1 MTGSLIQRFL
11 EASIT
16 EFSRGPGKL
25 AERTVEI
32 LRTTVTV
39 PNTGC
44 AALTRGDQRS
54 PVPPELATLLTSAP
68 ITPCLDTVRDIHGDF
83 DWYRSGRWHTPY
95 TLVVGPA
102 GRVHHDQICMG
113 LFLLPPR
120 HLYPNHLHGADEV
133 YVVLAGSG
141 EWSLAGQ
148 AFVQKVASD
157 IIEVPSMTD
166 HALRTATAPLLTLW
180 SWTGDISYDRY
191 QFTGSASG

>member
-54 PVPPELATLLTSAP
+54 PVPPELANTVDIGPDNTLP
-68 ITPCLDTVRDIHGDF
+68 
-83 DWYRSGRWHTPY
+83 
-95 TLVVGPA
+95 
-102 GRVHHDQICMG
+102 
-113 LFLLPPR
+113 
-120 HLYPNHLHGADEV
+120 
-133 YVVLAGSG
+133 
-141 EWSLAGQ
+141 
-148 AFVQKVASD
+148 
-157 IIEVPSMTD
+157 
-166 HALRTATAPLLTLW
+166 
-180 SWTGDISYDRY
+180 
-191 QFTGSASG
+191 